1 MTINVGD
8 KFKKRI
14 RLGNGNDA
22 PDGIVIILGFENRSV
37 IYEIQGSRQY
47 DGVYKQS
54 KSQFMQVY
62 FTRTF
67 LPLIPIRDEA

>member
-1 MTINVGD
+1 MTIKAGD
-8 KFKKRI
+8 KFNKRI
-14 RLGNGNDA
+14 RLGDGTNA

-37 IYEIQGSRQY
+37 IYEIQGSCKY

-62 FTRTF
+62 FIRTF
-67 LPLIPIRDEA
+67 LPLIPIEEA